1 MKKTILS
8 LLLVVVMLAG
18 MFVVPVNAAGKTIDA
33 YCQHC
38 KETKT
43 WMALETVS
51 DSITGTSY
59 DHYFMASTGGRI
71 IYGAKTIT
79 GTVCL
84 DLDNQEYRGNRRLI
98 VADGATLNIQGQD
111 TGVLSGLGADGF
123 GPGGAI
129 WVQEGGTVNMYG
141 GNLLYRTHS
150 QTNRGATNGGAIAV
164 DGTFNMY
171 GGTVKDGIATGLGGS
186 VYVGPTGQF
195 NMYGGT
201 VKNGTA
207 ATAPCVYNSGKL
219 LLAGNA
225 TLDSVLQAPVEGGPV
240 LGEMLTVKGA
250 YTGGTSLLTQTAL
263 AEGLDVGNSDG
274 ADLTNASIL
283 LPNSDLRLMVSGS
296 NLVAQTPP
304 VVFNKDTGSSGN
316 SLAVAVENAQPG
328 NTLVLYRNTSE
339 AFTATKN
346 LILDLNGCSIA
357 NTVSAD
363 QGATLYVKDSK
374 TADYTVSDD
383 NYGKVNAISGDV
395 QGLGEDAD
403 GNVFVKI
410 REDGGISFH
419 AVSLKIKK
427 SSLRPDEV
435 GLYFKCDFSGDELV
449 AENVTSFGIAMSVTG
464 EPDESTLENPKH
476 FTRFEKS
483 DFGTGEENTSTIL
496 SGIMKGTNG
505 YNTNQR
511 NAAMSVY
518 GRAYI
523 EIDGV
528 YTFGMARSRSLK
540 EQLEGIDE
548 KWASLTSTEKNGAAA
563 LYNRF
568 TRILKQ
574 WNIPSLVYAVE
585 VEEEET
591 MKILSIGQSHSQDS
605 IWLVQEVL
613 QTEMPEGKFLI
624 AECLKSVTMVEHLSN
639 AKSDAPVY
647 DYYVNTSGEWVLT
660 KEDCAIRSA
669 LLDQKWDIVIIN
681 ESSRY
686 LGLEATMSKGYVSD
700 MAKWVRSLVGDEPKL
715 LYNWTWTTPI
725 SQTFYDP
732 NFDPQPSTS
741 FWSNYERDYNA
752 NRETHYNMMLE
763 MLEKYVEPIE
773 EIDGILYSA
782 TPIQYATEVLKI
794 PEAEPTTDDPTDL
807 PYSLADYSMYRDYIH
822 LSDYGRLFIAYM
834 WYAQIYGLEEIT
846 EVNVDVIEA
855 HLRQWRWV
863 SQGDVTLT
871 QQMKDWIIESVNY
884 ALKNPKTMPEAN

>member
-1 MKKTILS
+1 MKKRILAA
-8 LLLVVVMLAG
+8 LLVIGLLAG
-18 MFVVPVNAAGKTIDA
+18 MTVVPVSAAGKTIDA
-33 YCQHC
+33 YCEYC

-43 WMALETVS
+43 WSALESNT
-51 DSITGTSY
+51 DSITGDNY
-59 DHYFMASTGGRI
+59 DHYFMASTDGRI

-171 GGTVKDGIATGLGGS
+171 GGTVKEGIATGLGGS
-186 VYVGPTGQF
+186 VYVGPTGEF

-201 VKNGTA
+201 VLDGTA
-207 ATAPCVYNSGKL
+207 ATGACVYNSGKL

-225 TLDSVLQAPVEGGPV
+225 TLDSVLQAPAEGGPA
-240 LGEMLTVKGA
+240 LGDMLTVKGA
-250 YTGGTSLLTQTAL
+250 YTGGTSLRTQTAL
-263 AEGLDVGNSDG
+263 TEGLDVGNSDG
-274 ADLTNASIL
+274 ADLTNAKLL
-283 LPNSDLRLMVSGS
+283 LPDSDLRLLVSGTD
-296 NLVAQTPP
+296 LVAQTPP
-304 VVFNKDTGSSGN
+304 VVLNKDTGTSGN
-316 SLAVAVENAQPG
+316 SLADAVENATAG
-328 NTLVLYRNTSE
+328 DTLVLYRNTSE

-357 NTVSAD
+357 NTVSATD
-363 QGATLYVKDSK
+363 GSTLYVKDSQ
-374 TADYTVSDD
+374 TADYTVSDEV
-383 NYGKVNAISGDV
+383 YGKVNAISGDV
-395 QGLGEDAD
+395 QGLGEDEAGD
-403 GNVFVKI
+403 VYVKI
-410 REDGGISFH
+410 PEEDDGISFH

-427 SSLRPDEV
+427 SSLRPNEV
-435 GLYFKCDFSGDELV
+435 GLYFKCDFSGDEVV
-449 AENVTSFGIAMSVTG
+449 AEYVESFGIAMSVTG

-476 FTRFEKS
+476 FTRFEKA

-496 SGIMKGTNG
+496 TNIMKDGQG

-511 NAAMSVY
+511 NANMSVY

-528 YTFGMARSRSLK
+528 YTFGIARSRSLK

-548 KWASLTSTEKNGAAA
+548 KWASLTTTEKNGAVA

-574 WNIPSLVYAVE
+574 WTIPSLVYAAE

-605 IWLVQEVL
+605 VWLVQEVL
-613 QTEMPEGKFLI
+613 QTEMPEGKFFI
-624 AECLKSVTMVEHLSN
+624 AECLKSVTMVDHLSN

-647 DYYVNTSGEWVLT
+647 EYCTNTSGEWVWN
-660 KEDCAIRSA
+660 EDYTIRQC
-669 LLDQKWDIVIIN
+669 LQEQKWDIVIIN

-686 LGLEATMSKGYVSD
+686 LGLEATMQKGYVSD
-700 MAKWVRSLVGDEPKL
+700 MAKWVRSIVGNEPKL
-715 LYNWTWTTPI
+715 MYNWTWTTPI
-725 SQTFYDP
+725 SQTFYDE
-732 NFDPQPSTS
+732 NFKPQPSST

-794 PEAEPTTDDPTDL
+794 PEAEVTSDDPTDL

-822 LSDYGRLFIAYM
+822 LSDYGRLFIAYL

-855 HLRQWRWV
+855 HLRQWRWI

-884 ALKNPKTMPEAN
+884 ALENPKTMPETN